1 MTDLNPPNLKD
12 IVNHTLQ
19 EVFPKDPK
27 SVSNHSGIITWKSKK
42 IPNALITKVKGK
54 KYLGL
59 LKKDKTGQ
67 EYWSYHLLTK
77 WEEQSAKAK
86 SSEINHEQSNNS
98 NHSEPAN

>member
-12 IVNHTLQ
+12 IVNNSLQ
-19 EVFPKDPK
+19 EALTKDPK

-42 IPNALITKVKGK
+42 IPNALITKVKGQ

-59 LKKDKTGQ
+59 LKKDKFGQ
-67 EYWSYHLLTK
+67 EYWSYHLLTRQVK
-77 WEEQSAKAK
+77 TET
-86 SSEINHEQSNNS
+86 NHEQSDNS